1 MKKNLVTIVC
11 LFFFMGMTQATTWR
25 VPQNFNTIQE
35 AINASTDG
43 DMVLVAEGTYYENIN
58 FMGKKITVASLFY
71 QDHKKIHIKRTIINS
86 SKPADPNFGSVVSF
100 VSGETIESVLCS
112 FTISGGNG
120 MHNAMLPGAIGRRH
134 TVLGL
139 GRYHRI

>member
-58 FMGKKITVASLFY
+58 FMGKKITVASLAARRDWAEAY
-71 QDHKKIHIKRTIINS
+71 CAGARALPSNIIS
-86 SKPADPNFGSVVSF
+86 SPAIPFRHHLGYWRWDSHHAPVRAN
-100 VSGETIESVLCS
+100 LCDS
-112 FTISGGNG
+112 
-120 MHNAMLPGAIGRRH
+120 
-134 TVLGL
+134 
-139 GRYHRI
+139 